1 MSKMNFAI
9 YFASDGYSTDS
20 KIMGRQSAGKALLKG
35 VARRWQADAV
45 HGFGARTSGPTM
57 LQQLRGDG
65 FTGALHW
72 TSPPGDRALHELGAV
87 YVPTPPTA
95 PFAHARNT
103 QGPAAYSLIG
113 VTHTLSSAGAM
124 DQIAQLVLPPFQPW
138 DALICTS
145 TAAHRVVSKL
155 QDELRAW
162 FSEHTGATRFNP
174 VALPVIPLGVNVAD
188 FARDDTQRAAGRTA
202 LGLSPDEVMFFFAG
216 RMTFHAK
223 ANPVVFYQA
232 LEDSCRRTGK
242 RLVCVEAGIYP
253 TPGVAKAFEEARR
266 FLAPSVRFLQI
277 DGQDSDLYD
286 KAWKAADVFV
296 SLADNI
302 QETFGLTPIEAM
314 AAGLPVLVS
323 DWDGYKDTIRDGVD
337 GYRVP
342 VTSPAAGAGAD
353 LALNYALDRDTYDFH
368 IGRVSMATV
377 VDLAV
382 LTDRLM
388 ALAESSDLR
397 ERLGAAGQARA
408 RERYDWPVILGRYVE
423 MIDGLGELRSGAG
436 SPPPALWPSRPD
448 PFDLFAHYPTGSLD
462 ETLTVE
468 VHLERAE
475 AIETFLELR
484 VARYV
489 VDPVTLPRDTIVTLL
504 RQAAAQ
510 SSTVGALIR
519 GPLGVDPTRVRAL
532 MWLYKLGLVKLG
544 S

>member
-9 YFASDGYSTDS
+9 YFAGDSYSTDT
-20 KIMGRQSAGKALLKG
+20 KIMGRQSAGKTFMKG
-35 VARRWQADAV
+35 VARRWKADEV
-45 HGFGARTSGPTM
+45 YGFGARTIGPTM
-57 LQQLRGDG
+57 QQQLRGDG
-65 FTGALHW
+65 FEGALHW
-72 TSPPGDRALHELGAV
+72 TSPPGDRALQELGAV

-113 VTHTLSSAGAM
+113 VTHSLSSAGAM
-124 DQIAQLVLPPFQPW
+124 DQIAQLILPPFQPW

-145 TAAHRVVSKL
+145 AAALSVVRKL

-162 FSEHTGATRFNP
+162 FSEQTGATRFNP

-188 FARDDTQRAAGRTA
+188 FARDDIQRSVGRNI
-202 LGLSPDEVMFFFAG
+202 LGLSPDEVTFLFAG

-223 ANPVVFYQA
+223 ANPAVFYQA
-232 LEDSCRRTGK
+232 LEEGCRRTGK
-242 RLVCVEAGIYP
+242 SLVCIEAGVYP
-253 TPGVAKAFEEARR
+253 TPGVAKAFEQARR
-266 FLAPSVRFLQI
+266 VLAPSVRFLQI

-296 SLADNI
+296 SLSDNI

-314 AAGLPVLVS
+314 AAGIPVLVS
-323 DWDGYKDTIRDGVD
+323 DWDGYKDTVRDGID

-342 VTSPAAGAGAD
+342 VTLPAAGAGAD
-353 LALNYALDRDTYDFH
+353 LALNYALDRDTYDYY

-382 LTDRLM
+382 LTDRVI
-388 ALAESSDLR
+388 ALADSRDLR
-397 ERLGAAGQARA
+397 EKLGAAGAARA
-408 RERYDWPVILGRYVE
+408 RESYDWPVILGRYVE
-423 MIDGLGELRSGAG
+423 MIDGLGELRRAAG
-436 SPPPALWPSRPD
+436 SRPPAPWPGRPD

-475 AIETFLELR
+475 AIETFLELG
-484 VARYV
+484 VARYA
-489 VDPVTLPRDTIVTLL
+489 VDPVTLPRDTIVELL

-510 SSTVGALIR
+510 PGTVSALIR
-519 GPLGVDPTRVRAL
+519 GPQGIDPTRVRAL